1 MKQNELEHQNER
13 VEAIVIEKN
22 KTTVAKKMQR
32 TLTKYN
38 LLFIDSNT
46 DGSINVSGT
55 IDISARTK
63 KFKSVPRDLQA
74 LNIYKL
80 IGRYECAGNRLSSFE
95 GSPKIITENL
105 YIWGTILEMKNM
117 TGFPIEIQGDIYSGG
132 GLGGVIYYANLQIIK
147 AYQRIQLIQE
157 ILVS

>member
-63 KFKSVPRDLQA
+63 KYRSVPRDLHD
-74 LNIYKL
+74 LNISKL
-80 IGRYECAGNRLSSFE
+80 IGRYECAGNRLTSFE

-105 YIWGTILEMKNM
+105 YIWETILEMKNM
-117 TGFPIEIQGDIYSGG
+117 TGFPLEIQGDIYSGG
-132 GLGGVIYYANLQIIK
+132 GLGGVIYNNNLRIIK
-147 AYQRIQLIQE
+147 AYHRIQIIQD
-157 ILVS
+157 ILAS

>member
-1 MKQNELEHQNER
+1 MKQNEFDHPNER
-13 VEAIVIEKN
+13 VEAIVIVKN
-22 KTTVAKKMQR
+22 VNTVAKKMQL

-38 LLFIDSNT
+38 LLFVDSNI

-55 IDISARTK
+55 LNISARTK
-63 KFKSVPRDLQA
+63 KYRSIPKDIQD

-105 YIWGTILEMKNM
+105 YIWETILEMKNM

-147 AYQRIQLIQE
+147 AYQRIQIIQE
-157 ILVS
+157 ILAS